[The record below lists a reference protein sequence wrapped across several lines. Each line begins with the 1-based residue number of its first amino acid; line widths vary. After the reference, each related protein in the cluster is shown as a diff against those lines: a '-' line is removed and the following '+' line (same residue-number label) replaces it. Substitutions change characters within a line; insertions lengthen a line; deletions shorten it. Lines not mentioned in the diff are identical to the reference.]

1 MKNHLEMRAAGL
13 MKFTIAKGLQN
24 IKNKRKEVMEQHK
37 KRKRHLSQILVKLN
51 NARDVIAS
59 QNR

>member
-1 MKNHLEMRAAGL
+1 MRAAGL